1 MTMTIQD
8 SIDQMIAALRSAID
22 QHGMIDFDAFDL
34 HVRHGAPATETQVK
48 IAGRAGSLLR
58 VRQAFPHNEVSTRRP
73 SGSSSNLTWIIKP
86 NPGQRMAALVEQLS

>member
-1 MTMTIQD
+1 MTNQE
-8 SIDQMIAALRSAID
+8 SIDQMIAALQSAVAM
-22 QHGMIDFDAFDL
+22 HGMTDFDAFDL

-58 VRQAFPHNEVSTRRP
+58 VRQAFPNNEVSTRRP

-86 NPGQRMAALVEQLS
+86 NPGQRMAVIVGRLS